1 MREYIKRCKEAYC
14 AGSSELEYVQR
25 VLSESED
32 LARQDLVRRG
42 SKALID
48 LSKAEGRD
56 EFIPIHRVR
65 LLSGIRKG
73 QSKTAG
79 LWPWLER
86 HADVIEREKGQGAYR
101 IKREYYDAME
111 EVLRCSPAP

>member
-1 MREYIKRCKEAYC
+1 MREYIRRCKEAYR
-14 AGSSELEYVQR
+14 AGGSELEYVQR

-32 LARQDLVRRG
+32 PARQALVRRG
-42 SKALID
+42 TKVLID
-48 LSKAEGRD
+48 LSKSQGRD
-56 EFIPIHRVR
+56 KFISIHSVR

-86 HADVIEREKGQGAYR
+86 HADVIERGKGQGAYR
-101 IKREYYDAME
+101 IKREFYDAME
-111 EVLRCSPAP
+111 EVFR

>member
-1 MREYIKRCKEAYC
+1 MREYIRRCKEAYC
-14 AGSSELEYVQR
+14 AGGSELEYVQR

-32 LARQDLVRRG
+32 PGRQDLVRRG
-42 SKALID
+42 TRVLID
-48 LSKAEGRD
+48 LSKSQGRD
-56 EFIPIHRVR
+56 KFIPIHSVR

-101 IKREYYDAME
+101 IKREFYDAME
-111 EVLRCSPAP
+111 EVFR